1 MTTNGT
7 GRPVVKSSAPSGVLM
22 VPGLSI
28 WKGTVSEEY
37 LTDLKPWKKAFKVF
51 QEMEDDAVIG
61 TLYESIKTPL
71 MDARFVIEPAS
82 PEAKDVEAA
91 EWLQANT
98 IDNPN
103 FDWLNHV
110 DDMLDALAYGF
121 AVSEIIL
128 GKTDSGLLDLVD
140 LLPIGQETLQRWGD
154 LDKHG
159 RPTSFVQLVMIENRL
174 PTEREAPMDKILHFA
189 FRPRKRNPMGR
200 SISRALYR
208 PWYFK
213 KNLEVVEAIGAERD
227 VGNVPVARLGE
238 GFITDDDE
246 SKLRD
251 ALQGLRMDETAY
263 LIVPNGVEVE
273 PFGSGGKV
281 YDVRGII
288 RDYQHVIRQRFFMD
302 FVSMGSEGVGTQALA
317 KEVTGFFSLALGSVQ
332 RELLA
337 VWNRQLVPYMFK
349 WNSMHFGDLEA
360 LPQITWNKPGKI
372 NVQSLAQSV
381 STLVG
386 GEIIHWNKELEDHI
400 REQFELPAI
409 SEDQIA
415 DEEQHQL
422 DVQAQMIGPANDHGN
437 TPNGNRNSQQKG
449 QVPGNSSKETVSESM
464 N

>member
-1 MTTNGT
+1 VTTNGT
-7 GRPVVKSSAPSGVLM
+7 GKPTGRPPAPSGVLM

-37 LTDLKPWKKAFKVF
+37 LTDLKPWKKAYKVF

-71 MDARFVIEPAS
+71 LDAKFVIEPAS
-82 PEAKDVEAA
+82 PEEADVAA
-91 EWLQANT
+91 ADWLRSNT

-103 FDWLNHV
+103 FDWLDHV

-121 AVSEIIL
+121 ALSEIVL

-140 LLPIGQETLQRWGD
+140 LLPIGQDTLARWGD

-159 RPTSFVQLVMIENRL
+159 RPTSFVQLVMTENRI
-174 PTEREAPMDKILHFA
+174 PTEREAPIEKLLHFA

-200 SISRALYR
+200 AISRALYR

-227 VGNVPVARLGE
+227 VGNVPVAKLGE

-246 SKLRD
+246 TRLRD

-263 LIVPNGVEVE
+263 LIVPNGVEVS

-281 YDVRGII
+281 YDIRGII
-288 RDYQHVIRQRFFMD
+288 RDYAHIIRQRFFMD

-349 WNSMHFGDLEA
+349 WNQMSFGELEE
-360 LPQITWNKPGKI
+360 LPKVRWNKPGKI

-386 GEIIHWNKELEDHI
+386 GEIVHWNKELEDHL

-409 SEDQIA
+409 TEEEIA
-415 DEEQHQL
+415 AQEQHQMDL
-422 DVQAQMIGPANDHGN
+422 QSQMMPPPANN
-437 TPNGNRNSQQKG
+437 ANGEAQKG
-449 QVPGNSSKETVSESM
+449 ASEGKKESISESM
-464 N
+464 S

>member
-1 MTTNGT
+1 
-7 GRPVVKSSAPSGVLM
+7 
-22 VPGLSI
+22 
-28 WKGTVSEEY
+28 
-37 LTDLKPWKKAFKVF
+37 
-51 QEMEDDAVIG
+51 
-61 TLYESIKTPL
+61 
-71 MDARFVIEPAS
+71 
-82 PEAKDVEAA
+82 
-91 EWLQANT
+91 
-98 IDNPN
+98 
-103 FDWLNHV
+103 
-110 DDMLDALAYGF
+110 
-121 AVSEIIL
+121 
-128 GKTDSGLLDLVD
+128 
-140 LLPIGQETLQRWGD
+140 
-154 LDKHG
+154 
-159 RPTSFVQLVMIENRL
+159 
-174 PTEREAPMDKILHFA
+174 
-189 FRPRKRNPMGR
+189 
-200 SISRALYR
+200 
-208 PWYFK
+208 
-213 KNLEVVEAIGAERD
+213 
-227 VGNVPVARLGE
+227 
-238 GFITDDDE
+238 
-246 SKLRD
+246 
-251 ALQGLRMDETAY
+251 
-263 LIVPNGVEVE
+263 
-273 PFGSGGKV
+273 
-281 YDVRGII
+281 
-288 RDYQHVIRQRFFMD
+288 MD

-372 NVQSLAQSV
+372 NVQSIAQSV